1 MMIADLEDL
10 LLVSCLCP
18 RMKWSTS
25 TTRRVLIARDG
36 NVLRVYW
43 MPVLLWLNRDRAE
56 LFIDQLN
63 LQ

>member
-10 LLVSCLCP
+10 LLVSSLCP

-25 TTRRVLIARDG
+25 TTRRVVIAKDG
-36 NVLRVYW
+36 NVLRIYW
-43 MPVLLWLNRDRAE
+43 MPVSLWLDRDRAE

-63 LQ
+63 L